1 MYAFAVITEDSKQTM
16 CVNVGGLDSVE
27 QLEGRFFFLK
37 KDYFLKWFFFLVVKG
52 SKKPHSGAM

>member
-37 KDYFLKWFFFLVVKG
+37 RLFFKVFFFLVVKG

>member
-16 CVNVGGLDSVE
+16 SVNVGGLDSVE
-27 QLEGRFFFLK
+27 QLEGRFFFK
-37 KDYFLKWFFFLVVKG
+37 KKRLFFKVFFFLVVKG

>member
-1 MYAFAVITEDSKQTM
+1 M

-37 KDYFLKWFFFLVVKG
+37 KDYFLKCFFFLVVKG